1 MNEIP
6 PEALPP
12 QALPQPE
19 APLPVTKAPPKKLKL
34 PDEEIQRLLLEI
46 VEHFDDEDR
55 DVRERQIRKCKRL
68 KLFWD
73 SIFQAWYSEVAHDW
87 RIWDPA
93 GEDGSNSDQSY
104 YDKPVNTF
112 RAYIE
117 TIIAALSVTTPSAK
131 CFPADA
137 ESSLDTVTAKAGD
150 KISKLIDNHNNA
162 PLLWLKALYIY
173 YTEGTVFGYS
183 YPREDEKYGTYET
196 DKYETQVNKEDVVV
210 CATCKKEVEVDE
222 ITNTFQPENQ
232 GQEIC
237 QGCGNPLQM
246 EPGTKVV
253 TTEKL
258 VGKDLNSKT
267 RCIIEVFGGLRVKI
281 ANYATKAEQTPY
293 LIYSYEVHSAQAME
307 EYDHLLGN
315 AKLKEKLKNQ
325 GTGPADPY
333 AQWGRM
339 STLYMGEYPTYVV
352 TMRKAW
358 LRPSA
363 YNVLGDVKDIQKL
376 RKLYPRGVKVCLVND
391 EFGSAESEALDDYW
405 SISVN
410 PHEDYLNHD
419 PAGIPLVT
427 TQEITNDIIS
437 LVLQTIEHGIGQ
449 TFADP
454 GVLNFK
460 AYKETETT
468 PGGVYEATPKSGKG
482 VGDGFF
488 QLKTATLSAEVMPF
502 FEMVQG
508 LAQLVSGALPS
519 LFGGQ
524 LDGSNTASEYS
535 MSQAQAR
542 QRIQNVYKLFTSWWK
557 EVKGKAIPIYINN
570 MKTDEQDV
578 EKLPDGTFVNLMIR
592 LSELHGRIGKIELE
606 AADNLPMTWTQ
617 TRDTVMKM
625 IEAQNPTFLE
635 MIADPANIPVLRD
648 TIGLNDFHIPGEDD
662 RLLQMDE
669 IRDLLASEPIPSEDP
684 NNPEAPLFMPSV
696 EIDVTFNKHNIHF
709 EVVRQW
715 ATGEAGKLAKIEN
728 EAGYQNVLL
737 HGQMHFFEMNK
748 QMVLAQAQQAAP
760 GAGAGADNPEK
771 PKGSKEV
778 KGEADVPVKQ

>member
-1 MNEIP
+1 M
-6 PEALPP
+6 PEVPA
-12 QALPQPE
+12 
-19 APLPVTKAPPKKLKL
+19 LPVTPVPPKKPKL
-34 PDEEIQRLLLEI
+34 PNEDIQRLLLEI

-87 RIWDPA
+87 RIWEPSSNT
-93 GEDGSNSDQSY
+93 GEDGNSDQAY

-131 CFPADA
+131 CYPADA

-162 PLLWLKALYIY
+162 PLVWLRALYTY
-173 YTEGTVFGYS
+173 YTEGTVFGYT
-183 YPREDEKYGTYET
+183 YPRDDEKYGTYET
-196 DKYETQVNKEDVVV
+196 DRYETQIDKEDIVV
-210 CATCKKEVEVDE
+210 CSTCKQEVEIDE
-222 ITNTFQPENQ
+222 ITNTFAPENQ
-232 GQEIC
+232 AELC

-246 EPGTKVV
+246 EPGSKTI

-258 VGKDLNSKT
+258 VGKDLNPKT
-267 RCIIEVFGGLRVKI
+267 RCIIEAFGGLRVKI

-315 AKLKEKLKNQ
+315 KKLLDKLKNQ

-333 AQWGRM
+333 EQWGRM
-339 STLYMGEYPTYVV
+339 STLYMGEYPNYVV

-363 YNVLGDVKDIQKL
+363 YNILGDVKDIKEL

-410 PHEDYLNHD
+410 PHEDFLVHD

-460 AYKETETT
+460 GYRETETT
-468 PGGVYEATPKSGKG
+468 PGGVYEATPKSGKS
-482 VGDGFF
+482 VGDGFY
-488 QLKTATLSAEVMPF
+488 QMKTATLSAEVMPF
-502 FEMVQG
+502 FEMIQG

-557 EVKGKAIPIYINN
+557 DVKGKAIPIYINN

-578 EKLPDGTFVNLMIR
+578 DKLPDGTFINLMIR

-625 IEAQNPTFLE
+625 IEAQNPMFLE
-635 MIADPANIPVLRD
+635 MISDPANIPVLRD
-648 TIGLNDFHIPGEDD
+648 TIGLTEFHIPGEDD
-662 RLLQMDE
+662 RMKQMDE
-669 IRDLLASEPIPSEDP
+669 IRDLLASEPIQNPMLGEMDP
-684 NNPEAPLFMPSV
+684 NNPEAEMDPAASAPFMPSV
-696 EIDVTFNKHNIHF
+696 EIDVTFDKHNIQF

-715 ATGEAGKLAKIEN
+715 ATSEAGRLAKIEN

-748 QMVLAQAQQAAP
+748 QMMLSQSMD
-760 GAGAGADNPEK
+760 AGPEKSNPAK

-778 KGEADVPVKQ
+778 KGEADVATSS